1 MTSSGPKII
10 LILGAGPNI
19 GAALAKA
26 FSAKGYQVASAS
38 RTPPKNN
45 DGAAL
50 HIPVDLTKPDTVP
63 GVFERVRKELG
74 GEVGVVVYNAAMF
87 KPDPADPLSL
97 FAPESIQTYHDSQSV
112 NATSALVSLHE
123 AVKSFRNLAASNDAS
138 KTFIFTGNMLN
149 LKTLKGMLNFGL
161 GKTSTAYAIRYL
173 VENKIYAAEGVSTY
187 TSIPFFFFFFFFF
200 FLFSFSSLGSLS
212 ILSEAALNKRSQT
225 DHSYAPDKRFYYADE
240 RNADGL
246 PVGNAVSGPA
256 AAEEYLKLAEQEE
269 QGPWLYTFVKGEGY
283 KDFETHGRL

>member
-1 MTSSGPKII
+1 MASSVPKII

-26 FSAKGYQVASAS
+26 FSAKGYKVASAS
-38 RTPPKNN
+38 RTPPKTN

-50 HIPVDLTKPDTVP
+50 HIPVDLTRPDTVP

-123 AVKSFRNLAASNDAS
+123 AVKSFRNLPASNDAS

-161 GKTSTAYAIRYL
+161 GKTNTAYAIRYL
-173 VENKIYAAEGVSTY
+173 VENKIYAAEGV
-187 TSIPFFFFFFFFF
+187 
-200 FLFSFSSLGSLS
+200 
-212 ILSEAALNKRSQT
+212 
-225 DHSYAPDKRFYYADE
+225 RFYYADE
-240 RNADGL
+240 RNAEGL
-246 PVGNAVSGPA
+246 PVGNAVSGSA
-256 AAEEYLKLAEQEE
+256 AAEEYLKLAEQKE